1 MRVSKIILS
10 TFFKYEK
17 NPVILGYRVMLA
29 LVPSQKVRLGQMME
43 DLGLDPND
51 MTQNDL
57 TPIGIGNKVGTFIGI
72 DTQSDGM
79 NQLGDQNG
87 AKYTKI
93 PFKDYTGYQPINTP
107 YRVHSNLHLVF

>member
-1 MRVSKIILS
+1 
-10 TFFKYEK
+10 
-17 NPVILGYRVMLA
+17 MLA

-57 TPIGIGNKVGTFIGI
+57 TPIGIGNKVGTFISI

-87 AKYTKI
+87 AKYR
-93 PFKDYTGYQPINTP
+93 DTGKGSFF
-107 YRVHSNLHLVF
+107 RR